1 MDIAEQI
8 RAQIRAHPFELVA
21 AAALFGAWLGF
32 SPPREK
38 ARGFVL
44 GLVRDAAFQGLGAIA
59 KRWLSE
65 IGSHRE
71 TDVRRDDGSGEWLH
85 GSGG

>member
-38 ARGFVL
+38 ARGFLL
-44 GLVRDAAFQGLGAIA
+44 GLARDAAFAQLAELA
-59 KRWLSE
+59 KRWWSE
-65 IGSHRE
+65 ISAHRE
-71 TDVRRDDGSGEWLH
+71 ADVRRGEWSGEWLH
-85 GSGG
+85 GRSG